1 MNSEIRSLFP
11 ATEELV
17 YLNSAAVAPLPSVS
31 VSAVESQLKDVSLH
45 GSMNYSK
52 WVETK
57 ERCRVLVAEL
67 LNVEKENVAFLRNTS
82 DGFAAV
88 ANGIDWKAGDNIVSF
103 AGEFPSN
110 FYPWRMVRD
119 RFGVELRL
127 CGERDGRVDIE
138 KMLAMVDERTKIIS
152 ISAIQFSTGFR
163 ADLERIGEVARKYN
177 ALFSVDIIQAFGAI
191 PLNLSALGVDIAA
204 GASHKWLC
212 APEGCGI
219 LYLSARAQERISP
232 SLVGWISVPD
242 PWNFGDRDR
251 PLHPNALS
259 LESGTG
265 PAALFYGLEQSL
277 MLLKNVGIEKIKEH
291 NFNLSELI
299 CEKLTISNFNV
310 VSVRDA
316 SSKSQIVSIKHKH
329 GITAPEI
336 FKSLQSQGVV
346 VSSRGDKLR
355 IAPHFFNIESDIVF
369 LAELLKK
376 F

>member
-1 MNSEIRSLFP
+1 MNPEIRALFP
-11 ATEELV
+11 ATEEIV

-31 VSAVESQLKDVSLH
+31 VSAVEKQLHDVSLH
-45 GSMNYSK
+45 GSMNYAK

-57 ERCRVLVAEL
+57 GRCRTLVAEL
-67 LNVEKENVAFLRNTS
+67 LNVEKDNVAFLRNTS
-82 DGFAAV
+82 DGFATV
-88 ANGIDWKAGDNIVSF
+88 ANGIDWKKGDNIVSF

-127 CGERDGRVDIE
+127 CGERDGKVDIDE
-138 KMLAMVDERTKIIS
+138 MLSMVDERTRIVS

-163 ADLERIGEVARKYN
+163 ADLERVGEVARKHN
-177 ALFSVDIIQAFGAI
+177 ALFSVDMIQAFGAI
-191 PLNLSALGVDIAA
+191 PLDLSALGADIAA

-219 LYLSARAQERISP
+219 LYLSARAQERIQP
-232 SLVGWISVPD
+232 TLVGWISVAD
-242 PWNFGDRDR
+242 PWNFDDREQ

-277 MLLKNVGIEKIKEH
+277 LLLKNVGVEKIKEH
-291 NFNLSELI
+291 NFNLADTI
-299 CEKLTISNFNV
+299 CEKLSHCNFNV
-310 VSVRDA
+310 VSVREE
-316 SSKSQIVSIKHKH
+316 STKSQIVSIKHKN
-329 GITAPEI
+329 GISASEI
-336 FKSLQSQGVV
+336 FKSLQARNVV

-355 IAPHFFNIESDIVF
+355 IAPHLFNNESDIDI

>member
-1 MNSEIRSLFP
+1 MFP
-11 ATEELV
+11 ATKEHV
-17 YLNSAAVAPLPSVS
+17 YLNSAAVAPLPSIS
-31 VSAVESQLKDVSLH
+31 VSAVEKQLHDVSSH
-45 GSMNYSK
+45 GSINYAK
-52 WVETK
+52 WVDTK
-57 ERCRVLVAEL
+57 TRCRALVGEM
-67 LNVEKENVAFLRNTS
+67 LNVEKNNIAFLRNTS

-88 ANGIDWKAGDNIVSF
+88 ANGIDWKEGDNIVSF

-127 CGERDGRVDIE
+127 CGERDGLIDIDG
-138 KMLAMVDERTKIIS
+138 MLSMVDDRTKLIS

-163 ADLERIGEVARKYN
+163 ADLERIGEVARKHN

-191 PLNLSALGVDIAA
+191 PLDLTGLGVDIAA

-219 LYLSARAQERISP
+219 LFLSEGAQEQIEP
-232 SLVGWISVPD
+232 SLVGWISVVD
-242 PWNFGDRDR
+242 PWNFDDREQS
-251 PLHPNALS
+251 LHPNALA

-277 MLLKNVGIEKIKEH
+277 LFLKNVGIEKIREH
-291 NFNLSELI
+291 NFALADLI
-299 CEKLTISNFNV
+299 CEKLSGCNFNI
-310 VSVRDA
+310 VSGRDE
-316 SSKSQIVSIKHKH
+316 SVKSQIVSIKHKNDVP
-329 GITAPEI
+329 ASEI
-336 FKSLQSQGVV
+336 FKSLQSKNVV

-355 IAPHFFNIESDIVF
+355 IAPHLFNNESDIET
-369 LAELLKK
+369 LAELLRE

>member
-1 MNSEIRSLFP
+1 MNPEIRALFP

-31 VSAVESQLKDVSLH
+31 VSAVEKQLHDVSLH
-45 GSMNYSK
+45 GSMNYAK

-57 ERCRVLVAEL
+57 GRCRTLVAEL
-67 LNVEKENVAFLRNTS
+67 LNVEKDNVAFLRNTS
-82 DGFAAV
+82 DGFATV
-88 ANGIDWKAGDNIVSF
+88 ANGIDWKKGDNIVSF

-127 CGERDGRVDIE
+127 CGERDGKVDIDE
-138 KMLAMVDERTKIIS
+138 MLSMVDERTRIVS

-163 ADLERIGEVARKYN
+163 ADLERVGEVARKHN
-177 ALFSVDIIQAFGAI
+177 ALFSVDMIQAFGAI
-191 PLNLSALGVDIAA
+191 PLDLSALGADIAA

-219 LYLSARAQERISP
+219 LYLSARAQERIQP
-232 SLVGWISVPD
+232 TLVGWISVAD
-242 PWNFGDRDR
+242 PWNFDDREQ

-277 MLLKNVGIEKIKEH
+277 LLLKNVGVEKIKEH
-291 NFNLSELI
+291 NFNLADTI
-299 CEKLTISNFNV
+299 CEKLSHCNFNV
-310 VSVRDA
+310 VSVREE
-316 SSKSQIVSIKHKH
+316 STKSQIVSIKHKN
-329 GITAPEI
+329 GISASEI
-336 FKSLQSQGVV
+336 FKSLQARNVV

-355 IAPHFFNIESDIVF
+355 IAPHLFNNESDIDI